1 MEITTLLDEFICA
14 ALVHNQAQNTE
25 QQLVTGAFMMLKT
38 ATSGHLDSCAA
49 M

>member
-25 QQLVTGAFMMLKT
+25 QQSVTGASND
-38 ATSGHLDSCAA
+38 AENSD
-49 M
+49 